1 MEKCWGKWEKLEK
14 LHFFSLENVGE
25 NGKRCT
31 FLSGSLSG
39 SGVSTGPGVCRAPGA
54 PGAAASEWK
63 IPFGGAGLWLNRFLS
78 PGPSQL
84 CQCKNSSLGHL
95 FGSHGREYKNGPYLH
110 RAS

>member
-1 MEKCWGKWEKLEK
+1 MEKCWGKWEKL
-14 LHFFSLENVGE
+14 HFFSLEIVGKMGNVAL
-25 NGKRCT
+25 
-31 FLSGSLSG
+31 FSQG

-54 PGAAASEWK
+54 PGAAAPEWK
-63 IPFGGAGLWLNRFLS
+63 IPAGGAGLWLNRFLS

-95 FGSHGREYKNGPYLH
+95 FGSHGRAYKNGPYLH